1 MLTLHKAYPK
11 ITVTAAIIKI
21 IQTNLQCGDPLINT
35 ANGHI
40 LKSQTVESLII
51 LPR

>member
-1 MLTLHKAYPK
+1 MLTQHNAYPK

-21 IQTNLQCGDPLINT
+21 IQTNLQCGHPLINT

-51 LPR
+51 LLH

>member
-1 MLTLHKAYPK
+1 MLTQHNAYPK
-11 ITVTAAIIKI
+11 ITVTAAIKI
-21 IQTNLQCGDPLINT
+21 IQTNHPLINT